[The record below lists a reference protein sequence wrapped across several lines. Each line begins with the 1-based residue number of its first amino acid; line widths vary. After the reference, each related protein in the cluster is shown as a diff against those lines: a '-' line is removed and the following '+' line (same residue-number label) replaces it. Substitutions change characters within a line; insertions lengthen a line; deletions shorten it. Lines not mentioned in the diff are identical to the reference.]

1 MKADIPVNENL
12 RLADLYQYN
21 ILDTPAEEEFD
32 HLVKLA
38 SRVCEAPISLISL
51 IDAERQWFK
60 ARLGLSETET
70 PRNISFCSHGIMN
83 GKIFIIPDAAEDSRF
98 ADNPLVTGHH
108 KLRFYAGVPL
118 TSGAGN
124 NLGMLCVI
132 DTVPRNLTIDQQEA
146 LMILGKQVV
155 KQLELRLKNQEL
167 ERVTEAQRRIISIIA
182 HDVRSPLSSIVSL
195 FQLYQNNMIDPDRF
209 NNFLN
214 VSSTQ
219 LHSTMALLENLVE
232 WGKIRLQSQA
242 LLPERI
248 CLKTLVDDVFTELTV
263 QASLKENRLVNE
275 TSDSV
280 CLDMDAHI
288 LRFILRNLLT
298 NANKFT
304 EKGRITVGGFN
315 FDKKVIIQVVD
326 NGIGMPARMAERLF
340 LNKEKYSRRG
350 TQNESGS
357 GLGLVL
363 IREFVE
369 ESGGCIKVQSTEGQG
384 SSFIIELPYSPR
396 PPKGATEIRNESS
409 GR

>member
-21 ILDTPAEEEFD
+21 ILDTPEEEAFD

-38 SRVCEAPISLISL
+38 SRICEAPISLISL

-60 ARLGLSETET
+60 ARLGLNETET
-70 PRNISFCSHGIMN
+70 SRNISFCSHGILN
-83 GKIFIIPDAAEDSRF
+83 GKIFIVPDATNDERF
-98 ADNPLVTGHH
+98 ADNPLVTGDH
-108 KLRFYAGVPL
+108 KIRFYAGVPL
-118 TSGAGN
+118 TSEAGN
-124 NLGMLCVI
+124 NLGMLCVK
-132 DTVPRNLTIDQQEA
+132 DTVPRNLTIEQQEA

-167 ERVTEAQRRIISIIA
+167 ERITVAQRRIISIIA

-195 FQLYQNNMIDPDRF
+195 FKLYQDKRIDPDRF

-219 LHSTMALLENLVE
+219 LHSTIALLENLVE
-232 WGKIRLQSQA
+232 WGKIQLQPRSMVPVG
-242 LLPERI
+242 LS
-248 CLKTLVDDVFTELTV
+248 LKELVDSVFTELTV

-280 CLDMDAHI
+280 RLDMDENM
-288 LRFILRNLLT
+288 LRFMLRNLLT

-304 EKGRITVGGFN
+304 EKGRITVDGFN
-315 FDKKVIIQVVD
+315 FEKKVIIRVID
-326 NGIGMPARMAERLF
+326 TGIGMPARMAERLF
-340 LNKEKYSRRG
+340 LSKEKYSRRG

-369 ESGGCIKVQSTEGQG
+369 NSGGSIKVQSTEGQG
-384 SSFIIELPYSPR
+384 SSFIIELPLQ
-396 PPKGATEIRNESS
+396 KQ
-409 GR
+409 

>member
-21 ILDTPAEEEFD
+21 ILDTPEEEAFD

-38 SRVCEAPISLISL
+38 SRICEAPISLISL

-60 ARLGLSETET
+60 ARLGLNETET
-70 PRNISFCSHGIMN
+70 SRNISFCSHGILN
-83 GKIFIIPDAAEDSRF
+83 GKIFIVPDTAGDKRF
-98 ADNPLVTGHH
+98 ADNPLVTGGY
-108 KLRFYAGVPL
+108 KIRFYAGVPL
-118 TSGAGN
+118 TSEAGN
-124 NLGMLCVI
+124 NLGMLCVK
-132 DTVPRNLTIDQQEA
+132 DTVPRNLTIEQQEA

-155 KQLELRLKNQEL
+155 KQLELRLRNQEL
-167 ERVTEAQRRIISIIA
+167 ERITEAQRRIISIIA
-182 HDVRSPLSSIVSL
+182 HDVRSPLSSIISL
-195 FQLYQNNMIDPDRF
+195 FQLYQNKRIDPDRF

-219 LHSTMALLENLVE
+219 LHSTMALLENLIE
-232 WGKIRLQSQA
+232 WGKIQLQSQSLA
-242 LLPERI
+242 PVKLS
-248 CLKTLVDDVFTELTV
+248 LKELVDGVFTELTV

-280 CLDMDAHI
+280 RLDMDENI

-304 EKGRITVGGFN
+304 EKGRITVDGFN
-315 FDKKVIIQVVD
+315 FEKRVMIRVVD
-326 NGIGMPARMAERLF
+326 TGIGMPARMVERPF
-340 LNKEKYSRRG
+340 LSKEKYSRRG

-369 ESGGCIKVQSTEGQG
+369 NAGGSIKVQSTEGQG
-384 SSFIIELPYSPR
+384 SSFIIELPLY
-396 PPKGATEIRNESS
+396 
-409 GR
+409 